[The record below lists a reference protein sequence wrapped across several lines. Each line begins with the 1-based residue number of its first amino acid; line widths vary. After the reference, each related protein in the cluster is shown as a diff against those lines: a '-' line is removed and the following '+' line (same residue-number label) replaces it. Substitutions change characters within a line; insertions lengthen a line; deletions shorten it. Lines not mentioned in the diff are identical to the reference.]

1 MSRMEPGPLFNDQVV
16 VITGGTGS
24 LGRALIR
31 RLLALDKGPRAV
43 RVFSRDETK
52 QAQLIAEYP
61 TESAPGGRLRLMLG
75 DVRDHKRLALTFSG
89 ADAVIHAAALKR

>member
-31 RLLALDKGPRAV
+31 RLFACDQPPRTI
-43 RVFSRDETK
+43 RVVSRDELK
-52 QAQLIAEYP
+52 QSQLTTEYP
-61 TESAPGGRLRLMLG
+61 QESAPGGRLRLMLG
-75 DVRDHKRLALTFSG
+75 DVRDPRRLALAFAG
-89 ADAVIHAAALKR
+89 ADVVIHTAALKR